1 VNIFAAFSSQHKTP
15 EEASE
20 SRTFT
25 PPSSRT
31 GANEDIAHTQ
41 EPIMSKT
48 AKTSFQRSARV
59 TWVGF
64 VAFAAVS
71 VGWICP
77 SLAEDCTPKSVD
89 LGGASPVQ
97 TGCGKLNIAFL
108 SMGTNNTYLQ
118 AGIKGAKDAAA
129 EVGATVE
136 VFDGGWT
143 PATQYNQVQNILS
156 SGKYNAILGEM
167 VDGRQACKILSDE
180 APKKNIL
187 VAISN
192 NPLCGKDTMEG
203 DSLWTPGTIT
213 FVGGS
218 QQRPAFRDWIFS
230 IAKQNPGPQKVI
242 LVTGPELL
250 SNTVNTKLAIKDV
263 QEKYPDF
270 KVVAELFTDY
280 SLPQAYQKAVPALQA
295 NPDATI
301 IIACAGDL
309 TRGAVQAAQQAN
321 WLSSLKI
328 YDGGGNTWAFQAV
341 KDGTIVST
349 RVLTPYTEMY
359 AGIKAIDAA
368 WKGEKV
374 GHFTPLETT
383 IYTRDT
389 IGDTKPQY

>member
-1 VNIFAAFSSQHKTP
+1 MTSRLTVFKSPSQKTTRCTWLSFFA
-15 EEASE
+15 
-20 SRTFT
+20 
-25 PPSSRT
+25 
-31 GANEDIAHTQ
+31 
-41 EPIMSKT
+41 
-48 AKTSFQRSARV
+48 
-59 TWVGF
+59 F
-64 VAFAAVS
+64 VATAFAS
-71 VGWICP
+71 TSP
-77 SLAEDCTPKSVD
+77 TLAEDCAPKSVD
-89 LGGASPVQ
+89 LGGAGPVQ

-129 EVGATVE
+129 EVGANIE

-167 VDGRQACKILSDE
+167 VDGKQACKILAEE

-203 DSLWTPGTIT
+203 DNLWTPGTIT

-218 QQRPAFRDWIFS
+218 QQRAAFRDWMFF
-230 IAKQNPGPQKVI
+230 IAKQNPGPQKII

-263 QEKYPDF
+263 QEKYPDS
-270 KVVAELFTDY
+270 KVVAELYTDY

-309 TRGAVQAAQQAN
+309 TRGAVQAAQQTN
-321 WLSSLKI
+321 RLSSLKI
-328 YDGGGNTWAFQAV
+328 YDGGGNAWAFQAV

-359 AGIKAIDAA
+359 EGIKALDTA
-368 WKGEKV
+368 WKGQKV
-374 GHFTPLETT
+374 SHFTPLETT
-383 IYTRDT
+383 LYTRDT

>member
-1 VNIFAAFSSQHKTP
+1 MISRRIFKS
-15 EEASE
+15 
-20 SRTFT
+20 
-25 PPSSRT
+25 SSRSIVRQVCL
-31 GANEDIAHTQ
+31 GLL
-41 EPIMSKT
+41 
-48 AKTSFQRSARV
+48 
-59 TWVGF
+59 
-64 VAFAAVS
+64 AFAAISIGSVS
-71 VGWICP
+71 L
-77 SLAEDCTPKSVD
+77 SLAEDCAPKSVD
-89 LGGASPVQ
+89 LGGTKLQ

-129 EVGATVE
+129 EIGATVE

-167 VDGRQACKILSDE
+167 VDGKAACKILSEE

-203 DSLWTPGTIT
+203 DALWTPGTIT

-218 QQRPAFRDWIFS
+218 QQRAAFRDWFFW
-230 IAKQNPGPQKVI
+230 IAKNNPGPQKII

-250 SNTVNTKLAIKDV
+250 SNTVNTNLAIKDV

-270 KVVAELFTDY
+270 KVAAELYTDY

-295 NPDATI
+295 NPDATM

-321 WLSSLKI
+321 RLSSLKVF
-328 YDGGGNTWAFQAV
+328 DGGGNDWAFQAV
-341 KDGTIVST
+341 KSGTITST
-349 RVLTPYTEMY
+349 RVLTPYMEMY
-359 AGIKAIDAA
+359 AGIKAIDAT
-368 WKGEKV
+368 WKGDTV
-374 GHFTPLETT
+374 SHFTPLETALFT
-383 IYTRDT
+383 KDT
-389 IGDTKPQY
+389 IGDNKPQY